1 MGRHSTNLA
10 EAADAGTKD
19 AEARD
24 AEANDAGWR
33 PDPTGRYE
41 WRYWDG
47 GWTNRVASSRPTSSS
62 PAPPVPTVSA
72 PSPGAPAIAPAVAPV
87 PWAAVAPS
95 DALAPTPTT
104 PAELPS
110 PESVTTSTGPLPV
123 RAWRALLGFFTSF
136 ASEPESYRSAHSVD
150 IDLDPRGERMLVGNP
165 ANYGRAGL
173 VALAACGVATGSF
186 LPWLS
191 GTIDGIPFQRTGFQ
205 ENHGWSF
212 TIAAFALVC
221 AALLAVRLR
230 PLRWV
235 AMGIAL
241 VLAGLT
247 FRDLVHYHDIVITM
261 NASSSNS
268 VDLGTGM
275 WIMAG
280 CAIVALVASFRL
292 GEVDQ

>member
-1 MGRHSTNLA
+1 MSPHSTNLA
-10 EAADAGTKD
+10 VV
-19 AEARD
+19 AEAT
-24 AEANDAGWR
+24 DAGWR

-47 GWTNRVASSRPTSSS
+47 GWTNRVASSRPRS
-62 PAPPVPTVSA
+62 
-72 PSPGAPAIAPAVAPV
+72 PSPGPVEPSRSAAAPLAALPGVAAPQVAPA
-87 PWAAVAPS
+87 
-95 DALAPTPTT
+95 PTT
-104 PAELPS
+104 PTAAPAALVAPDS
-110 PESVTTSTGPLPV
+110 TTTSPGLLPV
-123 RAWRALLGFFTSF
+123 RAWRALSGFFTSF
-136 ASEPESYRSAHSVD
+136 ANEPESYHSDRVVD
-150 IDLDPRGERMLVGNP
+150 IAPDPRGESVLVGNP

-173 VALAACGVATGSF
+173 VALAACGVAVGSF

-205 ENHGWSF
+205 EGHGWSF
-212 TIAAFALVC
+212 TIAAFALAC

-247 FRDLVHYHDIVITM
+247 FRDLVHFHDIVATM
-261 NASSSNS
+261 NASPSNS

-280 CAIVALVASFRL
+280 CGIVALVASFRL
-292 GEVDQ
+292 GERE